1 MNELRALKSLSGYE
15 KKVHSTRSGVLKYK
29 PSIVTRKVYD
39 YEPTMCIGDTE
50 QIESKVFSWTGLCI
64 ETCKNTGKMRIKKGF
79 TVYFTDILN
88 QFMNGNN
95 THSSDIKVKTRY
107 EESTKRNDDNKWT
120 EKHTSFC
127 TGMNLMIDFI
137 VNECGGKLYHHSLDN
152 DIGFLKNTQLSI
164 KNHGNKDYRF
174 FRADTGYRYRGDK
187 FCYNSKW
194 NKITM
199 VDTNYWVKTYT
210 PTFHAECKAWFDA
223 NDIVSTTKC
232 GYSNTK
238 LDTLAKFAYND
249 PNYIQKHNSVDDAI
263 DLFNVVKNIVK
274 YEKTYPDYH
283 VMGGSLKKYR

>member
-1 MNELRALKSLSGYE
+1 
-15 KKVHSTRSGVLKYK
+15 
-29 PSIVTRKVYD
+29 
-39 YEPTMCIGDTE
+39 
-50 QIESKVFSWTGLCI
+50 
-64 ETCKNTGKMRIKKGF
+64 
-79 TVYFTDILN
+79 
-88 QFMNGNN
+88 
-95 THSSDIKVKTRY
+95 
-107 EESTKRNDDNKWT
+107 
-120 EKHTSFC
+120 
-127 TGMNLMIDFI
+127 MIDFI